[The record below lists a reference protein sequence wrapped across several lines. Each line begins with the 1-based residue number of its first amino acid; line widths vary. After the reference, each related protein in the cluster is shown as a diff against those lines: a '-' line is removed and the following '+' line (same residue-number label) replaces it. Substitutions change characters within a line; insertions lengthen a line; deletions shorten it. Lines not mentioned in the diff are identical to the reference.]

1 MRGNGETAALVNDIA
16 HFARGL
22 SFQIGQLGADTK
34 QMTVRG
40 SYFDSR
46 KNEKIVDWHAIK
58 SHQAFLEQVIDRVTC
73 VVIGDG
79 DPVQTFG
86 ARRGDQIFRAGNSI
100 TGKKRMRMQIDIKR
114 HGDRSG
120 NRYTSSSTR
129 MSASASLC
137 VFKRLNW

>member
-16 HFARGL
+16 HFTRGF

-40 SYFDSR
+40 SHFDSR
-46 KNEKIVDWHAIK
+46 KNEEIVDGHAIK
-58 SHQAFLEQVIDRVTC
+58 PHQAFLEQVVDRVTR
-73 VVIGDG
+73 VVICDG
-79 DPVQTFG
+79 DPAQAFG

-114 HGDRSG
+114 HGCARV
-120 NRYTSSSTR
+120 NRLKELQPLHR
-129 MSASASLC
+129 
-137 VFKRLNW
+137 